1 MTRSSTAPD
10 PEFLA
15 LAAQWRDQLKDVTDE
30 QFVRWME
37 ALMTSHCPE
46 KFDALVDSGLVVAGE
61 PVWQF
66 LLSAAEFI
74 LITNRETQ
82 RGVRP

>member
-1 MTRSSTAPD
+1 MTRSSTTPD

-15 LAAQWRDQLKDVTDE
+15 LAVQWRDQLKDVTDE

-46 KFDALVDSGLVVAGE
+46 NSMRWWIR
-61 PVWQF
+61 VW
-66 LLSAAEFI
+66 
-74 LITNRETQ
+74 
-82 RGVRP
+82 

>member
-1 MTRSSTAPD
+1 MARSVERRYRRAVRSLDGGTND
-10 PEFLA
+10 FA
-15 LAAQWRDQLKDVTDE
+15 L
-30 QFVRWME
+30 
-37 ALMTSHCPE
+37 PG
-46 KFDALVDSGLVVAGE
+46 KFDALVDSGLVIAGE